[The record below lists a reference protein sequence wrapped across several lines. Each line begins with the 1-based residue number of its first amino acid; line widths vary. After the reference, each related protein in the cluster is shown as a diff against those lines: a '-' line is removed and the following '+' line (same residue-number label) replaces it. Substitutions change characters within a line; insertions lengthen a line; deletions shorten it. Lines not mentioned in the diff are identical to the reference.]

1 MSDESTTRG
10 EQAAEPSENEYREY
24 LAQLRSVPADRIV
37 LETMSGVLTAA
48 QAKIGRNDARLM
60 IDLSALMLD
69 HARQYLPAQQAQ
81 QFDQVLGQLRM
92 AQVQGEQAV
101 AQRGAPEEN
110 DLPRPPA
117 PPATATG
124 AAAQPAQSQQPSPAS
139 KLWVPGR

>member
-10 EQAAEPSENEYREY
+10 DQTAEPSEKEFREY
-24 LAQLRSVPADRIV
+24 LAQLRSVPADRV
-37 LETMSGVLTAA
+37 LLETMSGVLTAA

-69 HARQYLPAQQAQ
+69 HARQYLPAAQAQ

-101 AQRGAPEEN
+101 AQRGTAEEN
-110 DLPRPPA
+110 DLPQPPA
-117 PPATATG
+117 PPATVAG
-124 AAAQPAQSQQPSPAS
+124 PAAQPAQPQQPPAS